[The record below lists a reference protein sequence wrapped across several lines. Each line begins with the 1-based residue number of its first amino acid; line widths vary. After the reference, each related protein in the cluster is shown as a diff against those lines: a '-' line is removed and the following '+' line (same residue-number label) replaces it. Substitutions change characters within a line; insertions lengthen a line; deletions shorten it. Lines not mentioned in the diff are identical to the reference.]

1 MISEQK
7 ITKLQSILSL
17 PRINILTHLLNG
29 EACVC
34 EMVSDLAIK
43 HNALSYHLNIL
54 TQEGF
59 LNSNRHGRHIRYSIK
74 TGKRDCVKKIFS
86 LLDNEKCK

>member
-7 ITKLQSILSL
+7 ISRLQSILSL
-17 PRINILTHLLNG
+17 QRISILNHLLDG

-54 TQEGF
+54 TEEGF
-59 LNSNRHGRHIRYSIK
+59 LNSNRQGRHIRYSIK
-74 TGKRDCVKKIFS
+74 TDKRDCVKKIFS